1 MGPTNPTDLENPMDA
16 TTTVDVARLV
26 DTYIEMWNE
35 TDVARRAELIA
46 SAWTDDGAYTD
57 PLLEATGP
65 AAISEMVDAVH
76 AQLPGHRFRL
86 TTGID
91 SHHDHHRFG
100 WELAA
105 TDGTVAVEG
114 IDVAQLAP
122 DGRLVRITGFF
133 GALPELGAC
142 A

>member
-1 MGPTNPTDLENPMDA
+1 MTEP
-16 TTTVDVARLV
+16 TTVDVATLV
-26 DTYIEMWNE
+26 DTYIDMWNE

-46 SAWTDDGAYTD
+46 TAWTEDGAYTD
-57 PLLEATGP
+57 PLLEATGA
-65 AAISEMVDAVH
+65 AAISEMVDGVH
-76 AQLPGHRFRL
+76 GQLPGHRFRL
-86 TTGID
+86 TSGID

-114 IDVAQLAP
+114 VDIAELAP
-122 DGRLVRITGFF
+122 DGRLARVTGFF
-133 GALPELGAC
+133 GALPELA

>member
-1 MGPTNPTDLENPMDA
+1 MTD
-16 TTTVDVARLV
+16 TTTLDVAAVV
-26 DTYIEMWNE
+26 DSYIDMWNE

-46 SAWTDDGAYTD
+46 AVWTEDGAYSD
-57 PLLEATGP
+57 PLLEATG
-65 AAISEMVDAVH
+65 AQAISDMVDAVH
-76 AQLPGHRFRL
+76 AQLPGHRFRR
-86 TTGID
+86 TSGID

-114 IDVAQLAP
+114 IDVAHVAA
-122 DGRLVRITGFF
+122 DGRLSRITGFF
-133 GALPELGAC
+133 GALPELA

>member
-1 MGPTNPTDLENPMDA
+1 MIEP
-16 TTTVDVARLV
+16 TTVDVDTLV
-26 DTYIEMWNE
+26 DTYIDMWNE

-46 SAWTDDGAYTD
+46 TAWTEDGAYTD
-57 PLLEATGP
+57 PLLEATGA
-65 AAISEMVDAVH
+65 AAISEMVDGVH
-76 AQLPGHRFRL
+76 SQLPGHRFAL
-86 TTGID
+86 TSGID

-105 TDGTVAVEG
+105 ADGTVAVEG
-114 IDVAQLAP
+114 VDVAELGP

-133 GALPELGAC
+133 GDLPERA